1 MANNSI
7 QRIMSVALFNTV
19 KNDFVDLRVFFPC
32 ACGLHMLIE
41 AKLFAVRRFLYDAA
55 QTLCNHYRVPE
66 DETFPVY
73 EKHGIHSLMAIIE
86 GIGDDGYLKRL
97 IYHNERI
104 NLIPKKTPTYANPD
118 KSHHWK
124 SALLSSDGEIQIANH
139 FALALRHDG
148 PLIFLETENMSS
160 GFFEEL
166 VTCDNQAIIITGD
179 IDRTLELIEAAR
191 EQVITQ
197 EEDDVS

>member
-7 QRIMSVALFNTV
+7 QRIMSVTLFNKA
-19 KNDFVDLRVFFPC
+19 KNTFINQRVFFPC

-41 AKLFAVRRFLYDAA
+41 AKLFSVRRFLYDAA

-66 DETFPVY
+66 DETSPVY

-86 GIGDDGYLKRL
+86 GIGDDGYLRRL
-97 IYHNERI
+97 TYHNDLMK
-104 NLIPKKTPTYANPD
+104 LIPNKIPTNANPD

-124 SALLSSDGEIQIANH
+124 SALLSSDEEIQIANH

-166 VTCDNQAIIITGD
+166 VTCDNQAIILTGD

-191 EQVITQ
+191 EQVIAQ